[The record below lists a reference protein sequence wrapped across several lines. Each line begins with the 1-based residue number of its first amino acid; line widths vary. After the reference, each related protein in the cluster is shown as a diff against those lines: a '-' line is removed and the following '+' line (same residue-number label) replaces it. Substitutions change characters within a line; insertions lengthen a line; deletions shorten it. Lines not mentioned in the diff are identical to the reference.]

1 MTDGSD
7 NGRSFDKLRKKFEE
21 YREELG
27 RIGFILPG
35 SITKRYVRCGT
46 SGCKCHN
53 DPESLHGPYY
63 EWTRKVQG
71 KTVTVRLKENEAL
84 LLMEWVE
91 NKKRFKK
98 TVSKM
103 ENVTLE
109 AMKKIRV

>member
-1 MTDGSD
+1 MADGSD
-7 NGRSFDKLRKKFEE
+7 KGQGFDKLRKKFEA
-21 YREELG
+21 YKEELC

-46 SGCKCHN
+46 PGCKCHN
-53 DPESLHGPYY
+53 DPGSLHGPYY
-63 EWTRKVQG
+63 DWTRKIRG

-91 NKKRFKK
+91 NKKQFKK
-98 TVSKM
+98 AVSKM

-109 AMKKIRV
+109 AVKEIRV